1 MEFWDTYCGLRGVE
15 IKKYLQVLVKCA
27 KIFKEIRFC
36 KEHNMLILNDQKE
49 RLKKIVD
56 NLEIIVDCL

>member
-1 MEFWDTYCGLRGVE
+1 MGLGAE

-27 KIFKEIRFC
+27 KIFKEIRIY